1 MSEPE
6 TTPSKNAPDKAE
18 RQALG
23 RRLAAARELKNFS
36 QQYIADQLG
45 VEKATISAWEGGRN
59 MPNPFALRAMAK
71 LYGQSVD
78 ALLWDGA
85 LSAEA
90 LMIAARF
97 DALTDSQ
104 QKKLEA
110 LWMAFIT
117 DSATDA
123 QVEAKMPITAAS
135 KDVNA

>member
-6 TTPSKNAPDKAE
+6 EIPSKNEPDEAE
-18 RQALG
+18 RRALG
-23 RRLAAARELKNFS
+23 SRLKAARELKNLS
-36 QQYIADQLG
+36 GQVVADHLG
-45 VEKATISAWEGGRN
+45 VKKATISAWESGRN